1 MSVIPAQA
9 RSTGQPI
16 FVGLFARQTA
26 WWWIFAGLLLF
37 VAPMSA
43 PNMGPIDWI
52 TWFFAAS
59 TSLLLLAPVAFTRDF
74 DIFQPITFVT
84 LSVLIGTTA
93 RTMYIF
99 ASNDPDVRSNFLRGQ
114 PTSFF
119 LAPSVLMFL
128 AICALMAGY
137 YYKPSAP
144 TFVQLK
150 GYFDR
155 LNRPWAAWQTVA
167 IIVLLNLISF
177 VGLYIFIRILILQ
190 GDNVLANI
198 SSKHLI
204 KVHGGGSYSALG
216 YLRLMMRMSTLAFLL
231 GFAWF
236 SAGKKS
242 FWSVQGFAVIG
253 LGLFAAFPPFFN
265 SSRSEII
272 IIPMIAMAT
281 WNYTRT
287 RLTMR
292 SVMVATVVAIGI
304 LGFMGALRAQ
314 KDDNF
319 ASAATGT
326 LSTEV
331 FEKLVDNYNFISLPT
346 TAHVM
351 EAMPEKL
358 AYQYGQTLFLWV
370 YAPIPR
376 TIWPEKPDVV
386 TGQVIAK
393 AVFGRGFGKGGG
405 TPPNIVSD
413 FYWNFGIPGVMV
425 GMFFFGCFLR
435 FLYFNA
441 LPNLDNNKT
450 ALLLYLII
458 MVPMTHGIADASVS
472 AGIVAMLT
480 AVIPIMVLLPFILAR
495 KNTPKEPVS

>member
-1 MSVIPAQA
+1 MATLPMHNPTQ
-9 RSTGQPI
+9 GQPV
-16 FVGLFARQTA
+16 FVGFFARQTA
-26 WWWIFAGLLLF
+26 WWWILAGLLYF
-37 VAPMSA
+37 VAPVSA
-43 PNMGPIDWI
+43 PNMTPVDWI

-59 TSLLLLAPVAFTRDF
+59 CTMVLLAPVAFTRNF
-74 DIFQPITFVT
+74 DIFQPITFIT
-84 LSVLIGTTA
+84 MSVLIGTTA

-114 PTSFF
+114 QTSFF
-119 LAPSVLMFL
+119 LAPTILMFL
-128 AICALMAGY
+128 AILSLMAGY
-137 YYKPSAP
+137 YYKPNAP

-155 LNRPWAAWQTVA
+155 LNRPWAPWQTIAVIA
-167 IIVLLNLISF
+167 LLNFISF
-177 VGLYIFIRILILQ
+177 VGLFIFIRILIAQ
-190 GDNVLANI
+190 GDDVFSNI

-204 KVHGGGSYSALG
+204 KVSGGGSYSALG

-236 SAGKKS
+236 AAGKKS
-242 FWSVQGFAVIG
+242 FWSIQGIAVIF

-281 WNYTRT
+281 WNYTRA

-292 SVMVATVVAIGI
+292 SVMVAMVVAIGI
-304 LGFMGALRAQ
+304 LGFMGALRAE
-314 KDDNF
+314 KSDDF
-319 ASAATGT
+319 ASAAAGT
-326 LSTEV
+326 LSSEV
-331 FEKLVDNYNFISLPT
+331 FEKLVNNYNFVSMPT

-351 EAMPEKL
+351 DAMPEKL
-358 AYQYGQTLFLWV
+358 TYQYGQTLFLWV
-370 YAPIPR
+370 FAPVPR
-376 TIWPEKPDVV
+376 TLWPEKPDVV

-393 AVFGRGFGKGGG
+393 QVFGRGFGKGGG

-413 FYWNFGIPGVMV
+413 FYWNFGIPGVIA

-441 LPNLDNNKT
+441 LPNLDRNKT
-450 ALLLYLII
+450 ALLLYLIV
-458 MVPMTHGIADASVS
+458 MVPITHGTADASVS
-472 AGIVAMLT
+472 AGVITTLT
-480 AVIPIMVLLPFILAR
+480 AVIPASLLLPFILMRR
-495 KNTPKEPVS
+495 KIEPEPTP